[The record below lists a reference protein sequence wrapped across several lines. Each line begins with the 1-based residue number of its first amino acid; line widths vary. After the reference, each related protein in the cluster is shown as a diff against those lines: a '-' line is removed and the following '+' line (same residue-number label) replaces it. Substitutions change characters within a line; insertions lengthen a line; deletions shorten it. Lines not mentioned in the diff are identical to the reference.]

1 MLVKLW
7 SSALH
12 GIEAKPIR
20 IEVAIHQGIG
30 YHMVGLPDNAIR
42 ESWHR
47 IETALKTLGYSMPRQ
62 KIIVNLAP
70 ADLRKEGSS
79 FDLCTALG
87 ILGASGQI
95 DIEGCDE
102 IGVNHLSEA
111 LQLRCAV

>member
-20 IEVAIHQGIG
+20 IEVAIHQLAG

-70 ADLRKEGSS
+70 ADLRKEGR
-79 FDLCTALG
+79 LL
-87 ILGASGQI
+87 
-95 DIEGCDE
+95 
-102 IGVNHLSEA
+102 
-111 LQLRCAV
+111 